1 MHLQFIDWVIV
12 VLSLLLCFVPALFF
26 GKRAGKNTSEF
37 FVSGRAVPW
46 WLAGLS
52 MVATTFSS
60 DTPNLV
66 TDIVRRNGV
75 AGNWVWWAFV
85 LTGVS
90 TVFFYARL
98 WRRSGVM
105 TDLEFY
111 EVRYSGTAA
120 KVVRGFRS
128 IYLGFLFNCMIM
140 ATVNLAAC
148 KIAGV
153 LFGLERWQTLLFV
166 GVLNVV
172 FATHSGLWGVLVIDM
187 IQFFIKMTAVIAA
200 AYFAVNLPQV
210 GGLHGLVEKL
220 SVMKGPGGINYLNI
234 LPDFTNAWD
243 VAVAVFIMPI
253 AVQWWAV
260 WYPGAEPG
268 GGSYIAQRML
278 ASKSERDSLGAVLF
292 FNVAHYVL
300 RPWPWILTGLA
311 SIIVYP
317 QLSDIQAAFPHLDP
331 TLIGHDTAFPAMLK
345 FLPVGFIGLMVG
357 GLIAANSSTI
367 LTHLNWG
374 SSYLVHDFYRRF
386 LKTDASEK
394 HYVMAGRI
402 STIILFICSSGLV
415 FVLDS
420 AKNAF
425 DVILQVGAGT
435 GLLYLVRWFWWRV
448 NAWCEV
454 VAMIGSF
461 AVSLGLLVAAK
472 NGFHFSTS
480 AALIFTVAFTT
491 ACWVATAYIGP
502 QTDRQ
507 TLIDFYKRV
516 RPFGPGWTKIRE
528 EAGLPRLASEEVG
541 DNIPL
546 ALLGWVSGCTMIWS
560 ALFTVGN
567 FLYGRMTYTIT
578 LFAVFVVSALI
589 LIALVKRL
597 WSGGA
602 EEAAAS
608 AAARQ

>member
-1 MHLQFIDWVIV
+1 MHLQLIDWIIV
-12 VLSLLLCFVPALFF
+12 AFTLGICFIPALFF
-26 GKRAGKNTSEF
+26 GKRAGRNTSEF
-37 FVSGRAVPW
+37 FVSGRSVPW

-90 TVFFYARL
+90 TVFFYAQL

-111 EVRYSGTAA
+111 EIRYSGKAA
-120 KVVRGFRS
+120 SFVRGFRS
-128 IYLGFLFNCMIM
+128 VYLGLFFNCFIM

-153 LFGLERWQTLLFV
+153 LFGLDRWQTLILV
-166 GVLNVV
+166 GALNVV
-172 FATHSGLWGVLVIDM
+172 FAAHSGLWGVLVIDM

-200 AYFAVNLPQV
+200 AYFALRLPQV
-210 GGLHGLVEKL
+210 GGLSGMVTKL
-220 SVMKGPGGINYLNI
+220 SALKGPGGLNYLNI
-234 LPDFTNAWD
+234 LPDFTSNWD
-243 VAVAVFIMPI
+243 LALAVFIMPV

-278 ASKSERDSLGAVLF
+278 ASKSEKDSLGAVLF

-300 RPWPWILTGLA
+300 RPWPWILVGLC
-311 SIIVYP
+311 SLIIYP
-317 QLSDIQAAFPHLDP
+317 QLSDIQKAFPNLNP
-331 TLIGHDTAFPAMLK
+331 SLLGHDIAYPAMLK

-374 SSYLVHDFYRRF
+374 ASYLVHDFYQRF
-386 LKTDASEK
+386 VRKNQAER
-394 HYVMAGRI
+394 HYVVVGRLVTVFLFFCAAG
-402 STIILFICSSGLV
+402 TVYL
-415 FVLDS
+415 LDT
-420 AKNAF
+420 AKDAF
-425 DVILQVGAGT
+425 DVIIQIGAGT

-454 VAMIGSF
+454 VAMISSF
-461 AVSLGLLVAAK
+461 AVSVLLLVLHK
-472 NGFHFSTS
+472 SGIFISTHIG
-480 AALIFTVAFTT
+480 LMLTVAVTT
-491 ACWVATAYIGP
+491 VCWVMTAFIGP
-502 QTDRQ
+502 ATDRK
-507 TLIDFYKRV
+507 TLIEFYRKV
-516 RPFGPGWTKIRE
+516 KPFGPGWSMIRE
-528 EAGLPRLASEEVG
+528 EAGVTTEEAHATG
-541 DNIPL
+541 QNIPL
-546 ALLGWVSGCTMIWS
+546 GLLGWVSGCTLIWS
-560 ALFTVGN
+560 ALFTVGS
-567 FLYGRMTYTIT
+567 FLYGRINYAIF
-578 LFAVFVVSALI
+578 LLAVFIISG
-589 LIALVKRL
+589 LVLLRVINRL
-597 WSGGA
+597 WAGA
-602 EEAAAS
+602 RGSRA
-608 AAARQ
+608 

>member
-1 MHLQFIDWVIV
+1 MQLQPVDWIV
-12 VLSLLLCFVPALFF
+12 AALCVLVCFVPGLFF
-26 GKRAGKNTSEF
+26 GRRAGQSTSEF
-37 FVSGRAVPW
+37 FASGRSVPW

-111 EVRYSGTAA
+111 EIRYSGTAA
-120 KVVRGFRS
+120 SVVRGFRA
-128 IYLGFLFNCMIM
+128 IYLGLLFNCMIM
-140 ATVNLAAC
+140 ATVNLAAV
-148 KIAGV
+148 KIAGL
-153 LFGLERWQTLLFV
+153 LFGLDRWQTLLFV

-172 FATHSGLWGVLVIDM
+172 FAAHSGLWGVLVIDM

-200 AYFAVNLPQV
+200 AYFALKAPQV
-210 GGLHGLVEKL
+210 GGLSGLIEKL
-220 SVMKGPGGINYLNI
+220 SVMPGPNGINYLDV
-234 LPDFTNAWD
+234 LPDFSNHWD
-243 VAVAVFIMPI
+243 MAVAVFIMPI
-253 AVQWWAV
+253 AVQWWSV

-278 ASKSERDSLGAVLF
+278 ASRSERDSLGAVLF

-300 RPWPWILTGLA
+300 RPWPWILVALS
-311 SIIVYP
+311 SILVYP
-317 QLSDIQAAFPHLDP
+317 ELSDIQREFPNLDP
-331 TLIGHDTAFPAMLK
+331 RLLGHDIAYPAMLK
-345 FLPVGFIGLMVG
+345 FLPVGFVGLMVG

-374 SSYLVHDFYRRF
+374 ASYLVHDFYRRF
-386 LKTDASEK
+386 IRRDADEK
-394 HYVMAGRI
+394 HYVMVGRLA
-402 STIILFICSSGLV
+402 TIGLFLASSALV
-415 FVLDS
+415 FVLDT
-420 AKNAF
+420 AKDAF
-425 DVILQVGAGT
+425 DIILQVGAGT

-454 VAMIGSF
+454 VAMVSSF
-461 AVSLGLLVAAK
+461 VISVALLVLAR
-472 NGFHFSTS
+472 NGVAISTHM
-480 AALIFTVAFTT
+480 ALILTVAATT
-491 ACWVATAYIGP
+491 ICWVITAYVGP
-502 QTDRQ
+502 RTDQRV
-507 TLIDFYKRV
+507 LIEFYRKV
-516 RPFGPGWTKIRE
+516 RPSGPGWAPIRAA
-528 EAGLPRLASEEVG
+528 AGLSEAEARVTS

-546 ALLGWVSGCTMIWS
+546 ALLGWAVGCAMIWS

-567 FLYGRMTYTIT
+567 ILYGRNSAALLMGT
-578 LFAVFVVSALI
+578 VFVVSGSTLI
-589 LIALVKRL
+589 YVVRQL
-597 WSGGA
+597 WTD
-602 EEAAAS
+602 EEAKA
-608 AAARQ
+608 

>member
-1 MHLQFIDWVIV
+1 MRLTALDWIIAFIAVAI
-12 VLSLLLCFVPALFF
+12 CFAPALFF
-26 GKRAGKNTSEF
+26 GKRSSKNTSEF
-37 FVSGRAVPW
+37 FASGRAVPW

-85 LTGVS
+85 LTGVA

-98 WRRSGVM
+98 WRRSGVL

-111 EVRYSGTAA
+111 EIRYSGKAA
-120 KVVRGFRS
+120 SAVRGFRAV
-128 IYLGFLFNCMIM
+128 YLGLLFNCLIM

-148 KIAGV
+148 KIAGI

-166 GVLNVV
+166 GLLNVV
-172 FATHSGLWGVLVIDM
+172 FAAHSGLWGVLVIDM

-200 AYFAVNLPQV
+200 AYFTVRLPQV
-210 GGLHGLVEKL
+210 GGLGGLIDKL
-220 SVMKGPGGINYLNI
+220 STMKGPEGINYLNV
-234 LPDFTNAWD
+234 LPDFANNWD
-243 VAVAVFIMPI
+243 IALAVFIMPI

-278 ASKSERDSLGAVLF
+278 ASKSEKDSLGAVLF

-300 RPWPWILTGLA
+300 RPWPWILVALS

-317 QLSDIQAAFPHLDP
+317 QLSDIQAAFPNLDP
-331 TLIGHDTAFPAMLK
+331 KLLGHDIAYPAMLK
-345 FLPVGFIGLMVG
+345 FLPVGFVGLMVG
-357 GLIAANSSTI
+357 GLVAANSSTI

-374 SSYLVHDFYRRF
+374 ASYLIHDFYRRF
-386 LKTDASEK
+386 INKDGDER
-394 HYVMAGRI
+394 HYVFAGRVA
-402 STIILFICSSGLV
+402 TIALFFLSSSLV
-415 FVLDS
+415 FVLDT
-420 AKNAF
+420 AKDAF

-454 VAMIGSF
+454 VAMISSF
-461 AVSLGLLVAAK
+461 LVSVIFLILK
-472 NGFHFSTS
+472 KQNIYSTTS
-480 AALIFTVAFTT
+480 AMRLIITI
-491 ACWVATAYIGP
+491 VATTVCWLLAAYFAP

-507 TLIDFYKRV
+507 TLIEFYRKV
-516 RPFGPGWTKIRE
+516 RPAGPGWEAIRQE
-528 EAGLPRLASEEVG
+528 TGISRAEAAQTG
-541 DNIPL
+541 DSIPL
-546 ALLGWVSGCTMIWS
+546 ALIGWVAGCAVIWS
-560 ALFTVGN
+560 SLFIVGN
-567 FLYGRMTYTIT
+567 LLYGRYDYALMLGVIFVISGILLLRVINKLWTSKSEQV
-578 LFAVFVVSALI
+578 AV
-589 LIALVKRL
+589 
-597 WSGGA
+597 
-602 EEAAAS
+602 
-608 AAARQ
+608 

>member
-1 MHLQFIDWVIV
+1 MRLQLVDWIIV
-12 VLSLLLCFVPALFF
+12 AASLIVCFAPALFF
-26 GKRAGKNTSEF
+26 GKRAGKSTSEF
-37 FVSGRAVPW
+37 FASGRAVPW

-111 EVRYSGTAA
+111 EIRYSGTAA
-120 KVVRGFRS
+120 RVVRGFRS
-128 IYLGFLFNCMIM
+128 VYLGLLFNCMIM

-153 LFGLERWQTLLFV
+153 LFGFERWQTLAFV
-166 GVLNVV
+166 GALNVV

-187 IQFFIKMTAVIAA
+187 VQFFIKMTAVIAA
-200 AYFAVNLPQV
+200 AYFALQLPQV
-210 GGLHGLVEKL
+210 GGLAGLVDKL
-220 SVMKGPGGINYLNI
+220 SATKGPGGINYLNM
-234 LPDFTNAWD
+234 LPDFTNNWD
-243 VAVAVFIMPI
+243 IALAVFIMPI

-278 ASKSERDSLGAVLF
+278 ASKSEKDSLGAVLF
-292 FNVAHYVL
+292 FNIAHYVL
-300 RPWPWILTGLA
+300 RPWPWILVALA
-311 SIIVYP
+311 SILVYP
-317 QLSDIQAAFPHLDP
+317 ELSDIQKAFPDLDP
-331 TLIGHDTAFPAMLK
+331 TLIGHDIAYPAMLK

-374 SSYLVHDFYRRF
+374 ASYLVHDFYRRF
-386 LKTDASEK
+386 LRKDASEK
-394 HYVMAGRI
+394 HYVMAGRVV
-402 STIILFICSSGLV
+402 TVILFVLSSGLV
-415 FVLDS
+415 FVLDT
-420 AKNAF
+420 AKDAF

-454 VAMIGSF
+454 VAMISSF
-461 AVSLGLLVAAK
+461 GVSLALLVLAK
-472 NGFHFSTS
+472 NGVTLSTHVALMITIAVTS
-480 AALIFTVAFTT
+480 VLLGGDSVPRPADRPSDVDRLLSQGAA
-491 ACWVATAYIGP
+491 
-502 QTDRQ
+502 
-507 TLIDFYKRV
+507 V
-516 RPFGPGWTKIRE
+516 RPRLGAHPARGGDRDRAPSRGSRTSRSRSWAGWPVPRPSGPRSSRWAISSTGAWGWRS
-528 EAGLPRLASEEVG
+528 PCSRCS
-541 DNIPL
+541 
-546 ALLGWVSGCTMIWS
+546 
-560 ALFTVGN
+560 
-567 FLYGRMTYTIT
+567 R
-578 LFAVFVVSALI
+578 
-589 LIALVKRL
+589 
-597 WSGGA
+597 
-602 EEAAAS
+602 
-608 AAARQ
+608 

>member
-1 MHLQFIDWVIV
+1 MTLTALDWLIV
-12 VLSLLLCFVPALFF
+12 AVSLLVCFVPALFF
-26 GKRAGKNTSEF
+26 ARRSGSSTSEF
-37 FVSGRAVPW
+37 FASGRAVPW

-85 LTGVS
+85 LTGVA

-98 WRRSGVM
+98 WRRSGVL

-111 EVRYSGTAA
+111 EIRYSGSAA
-120 KVVRGFRS
+120 SVVRGFRAV
-128 IYLGFLFNCMIM
+128 YLGLLFNCMIM

-148 KIAGV
+148 KIAGI
-153 LFGLERWQTLLFV
+153 LFGLERWQTLLGV
-166 GVLNVV
+166 GILNVV
-172 FATHSGLWGVLVIDM
+172 FAAHSGLWGVLVIDM

-200 AYFAVNLPQV
+200 AYFALQAPQV
-210 GGLHGLVEKL
+210 GGLAGLIDKL
-220 SVMKGPGGINYLNI
+220 STTRGPGGIDYLAV
-234 LPDFTNAWD
+234 LPDFSSNWEMAT
-243 VAVAVFIMPI
+243 AVFVMPI

-278 ASKSERDSLGAVLF
+278 ASKTEKDALGAVLF

-300 RPWPWILTGLA
+300 RPWPWILVALC
-311 SIIVYP
+311 SILVYP
-317 QLSDIQAAFPHLDP
+317 ELSDIQRAFPDLDP
-331 TLIGHDTAFPAMLK
+331 QLLGHDIAYPAMLR
-345 FLPVGFIGLMVG
+345 FLPAGFVGLMVG

-374 SSYLVHDFYRRF
+374 ASYLVHDFYRRF
-386 LKTDASEK
+386 IQRDRDEA
-394 HYVMAGRI
+394 HYVNAGRLA
-402 STIILFICSSGLV
+402 TIGLFVCSSALV
-415 FVLDS
+415 YLLDT
-420 AKNAF
+420 AKDAF

-454 VAMIGSF
+454 VAMISSF
-461 AVSLGLLVAAK
+461 GVSVLLLALARGGGGV
-472 NGFHFSTS
+472 STH
-480 AALIFTVAFTT
+480 AALLITIAVTTV
-491 ACWVATAYIGP
+491 CWVATAYLGP
-502 QTDRQ
+502 ETDRA
-507 TLIDFYKRV
+507 TLVSFYERV
-516 RPFGPGWTKIRE
+516 RPAGPGWNVIR
-528 EAGLPRLASEEVG
+528 PLADPSKAASP

-546 ALLGWVSGCTMIWS
+546 ALLGWVAGCAAIWS

-567 FLYGRMTYTIT
+567 LVYLRPGPAAAT
-578 LFAVFVVSALI
+578 FVVFAASAL
-589 LIALVKRL
+589 ALVGVVRRL
-597 WSGGA
+597 WSGGDDVH
-602 EEAAAS
+602 
-608 AAARQ
+608 